1 MTHSFRTLI
10 KDAEKRRIVIDKE
23 AWDAEGI
30 EKDDLVEITVRKLK
44 VEK

>member
-1 MTHSFRTLI
+1 MPQKFRVLI
-10 KDAEKRRIVIDKE
+10 SDDKQRRIVIDKE

-30 EKDDLVEITVRKLK
+30 EKGDLIEVSIRKLK